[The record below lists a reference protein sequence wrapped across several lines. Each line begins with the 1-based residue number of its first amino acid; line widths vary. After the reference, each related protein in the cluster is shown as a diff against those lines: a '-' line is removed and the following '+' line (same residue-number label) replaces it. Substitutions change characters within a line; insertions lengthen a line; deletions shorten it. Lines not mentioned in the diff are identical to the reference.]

1 MSLVPRVR
9 ADPFRLSTLQVRLV
23 AGALRTVEAP
33 DRDLLAPQ
41 AYVPSQV
48 CSAWADRL
56 FPALSGLVLVQVWDP
71 QRAQLRPRAVVRAPV
86 PPHRSR
92 RAPAA
97 DPWVGLPL
105 AERTPVAESPVGPLL
120 LALAGWLAS
129 CGGCTVGPG

>member
-9 ADPFRLSTLQVRLV
+9 ADPLRLSTLQVRLV

-33 DRDLLAPQ
+33 DRDLLAPL

-48 CSAWADRL
+48 CTAWADRL
-56 FPALSGLVLVQVWDP
+56 FPALSHMVLVEVWDP

-86 PPHRSR
+86 PPSR
-92 RAPAA
+92 GRRVPAA

-105 AERTPVAESPVGPLL
+105 AERTPVAESPLGPLL
-120 LALAGWLAS
+120 LTVAGWLGS
-129 CGGCTVGPG
+129 CGGCTVGRG